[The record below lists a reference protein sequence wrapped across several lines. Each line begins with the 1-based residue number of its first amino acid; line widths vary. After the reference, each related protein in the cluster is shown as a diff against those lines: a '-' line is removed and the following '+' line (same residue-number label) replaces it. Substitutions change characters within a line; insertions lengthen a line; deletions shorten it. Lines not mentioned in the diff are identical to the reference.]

1 LADKIVNEAI
11 ASVSTTRGRLGAV
24 QKASL
29 EPNLRY
35 LQDSLVALTEAN
47 QMITEADFAEESSN
61 LTRLQLLM
69 QAGSQALALAGQLP
83 QYAAQL
89 VR

>member
-1 LADKIVNEAI
+1 
-11 ASVSTTRGRLGAV
+11 
-24 QKASL
+24 L
-29 EPNLRY
+29 EPNIAY
-35 LQDSLVALTEAN
+35 LQDSLVALSEAN
-47 QMITEADFAEESSN
+47 QMITNADFAEESSN

>member
-1 LADKIVNEAI
+1 
-11 ASVSTTRGRLGAV
+11 LGAV
-24 QKASL
+24 QKATL
-29 EPNLRY
+29 EPNLNY
-35 LQDSLVALTEAN
+35 LQDSLLALSEAN
-47 QMITEADFAEESSN
+47 QLIAEADFAEESSN

-69 QAGSQALALAGQLP
+69 QAGSQALALAGQMP